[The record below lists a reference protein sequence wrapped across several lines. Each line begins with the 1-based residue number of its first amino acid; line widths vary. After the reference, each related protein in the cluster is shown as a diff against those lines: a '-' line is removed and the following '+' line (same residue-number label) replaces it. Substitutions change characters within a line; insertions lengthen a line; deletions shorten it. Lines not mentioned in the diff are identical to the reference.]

1 MEEIFKGDWVKDK
14 FARCFCGMTLYKEP
28 DDTQEKYCNLC
39 NLGFD
44 SRQAYW
50 AHELNLLKKRVNGLA
65 THGSASSAS
74 VFAGPALKVPS
85 MVNGLATNVSCKI
98 IFEQEVYV
106 AYAKDTAPFKSAEGT
121 IGSIEK
127 QECYL
132 KYVSIY
138 ETKDRSGKMTMNK
151 ALRDCMQDPE
161 HIVNALIQLFN
172 APIST

>member
-1 MEEIFKGDWVKDK
+1 
-14 FARCFCGMTLYKEP
+14 MTLNKEP

-50 AHELNLLKKRVNGLA
+50 AQELNLLKKRVNGLA

-85 MVNGLATNVSCKI
+85 KMNGLATNVSCKD
-98 IFEQEVYV
+98 IFEKEVYV
-106 AYAKDTAPFKSAEGT
+106 AYTKDTTLFKSAEST
-121 IGSIEK
+121 IGSIENH
-127 QECYL
+127 ECYL

-138 ETKDRSGKMTMNK
+138 EPKDRTGKMAMNK
-151 ALRDCMQDPE
+151 AVKDC
-161 HIVNALIQLFN
+161 L
-172 APIST
+172 